1 MPFRDCLG
9 LGLFWKH
16 WCGACMHKKMAEAVA
31 RVARKVNET
40 VENKEDHL
48 DLSDCQLNTF
58 PIGLYTVM
66 KDVAEKIVSISLA
79 NNEIKALTS
88 KFFMTFSQL
97 RELNLAGNCLH
108 QLPEEAANL
117 QHLKVIYLSRNNFQ
131 EFPKQLVDVSTLE
144 TIDLEKNQISVI
156 LLGQRSCTRVSSG
169 NLHSWVLIHCI
180 PSAALS
186 KEWKTTANN
195 WAQVP

>member
-48 DLSDCQLNTF
+48 
-58 PIGLYTVM
+58 
-66 KDVAEKIVSISLA
+66 
-79 NNEIKALTS
+79 
-88 KFFMTFSQL
+88 
-97 RELNLAGNCLH
+97 ELNLAGNCLH

-144 TIDLEKNQISVI
+144 TIDLEKNQISDIPMDKLASMKALQSVNLKSNPLNSDRLAAYSPHKFQ
-156 LLGQRSCTRVSSG
+156 LLTSDKEVPT
-169 NLHSWVLIHCI
+169 
-180 PSAALS
+180 AAQ
-186 KEWKTTANN
+186 T
-195 WAQVP
+195 

>member
-144 TIDLEKNQISVI
+144 TIDLEKNQISGSEYVI
-156 LLGQRSCTRVSSG
+156 QKLADCMKNIG
-169 NLHSWVLIHCI
+169 NWMNENRLMLNLKKPGSVVYW
-180 PSAALS
+180 
-186 KEWKTTANN
+186 
-195 WAQVP
+195 